1 MTFYHDAPL
10 DVLHGLVHNYELSE
24 PDSGS
29 DRETLIK
36 LIDHVL
42 PLSWMDQC
50 TQFLQE
56 IDADNPI
63 KQYLNNLTLRRKIE
77 TDQLLTQRGD
87 AIN

>member
-42 PLSWMDQC
+42 PLSWMDDPPNFYKKLTLIIQ
-50 TQFLQE
+50 
-56 IDADNPI
+56 
-63 KQYLNNLTLRRKIE
+63 LNNTSI
-77 TDQLLTQRGD
+77 T
-87 AIN
+87 